1 MSERRPP
8 YPPYLEEIRRRVEPF
23 CPDAI
28 ARRLWNAAPNRC
40 AGCRSVLPG
49 MTYGLCKDDD
59 CDYWARWWHCQNC
72 AWYADIEKWHL
83 IKITCALVRK
93 CDELRKETSQHEL
106 YLSTRE
112 HGLSVSCPEEW
123 ARLMGHTSAQ
133 DWLLMNQRQLFEAE
147 QRMTAVTRKIAD
159 IKYERKTKKCNL
171 FSVRLPMEAKKVRR
185 AAWLRLALEELGLP
199 WDVAWGVAG
208 VSCWLT

>member
-1 MSERRPP
+1 
-8 YPPYLEEIRRRVEPF
+8 
-23 CPDAI
+23 
-28 ARRLWNAAPNRC
+28 
-40 AGCRSVLPG
+40 
-49 MTYGLCKDDD
+49 
-59 CDYWARWWHCQNC
+59 
-72 AWYADIEKWHL
+72 
-83 IKITCALVRK
+83 
-93 CDELRKETSQHEL
+93 
-106 YLSTRE
+106 
-112 HGLSVSCPEEW
+112 
-123 ARLMGHTSAQ
+123 
-133 DWLLMNQRQLFEAE
+133 MNQRQLFEAE